1 MATALANIIKVDNL
15 FTKNFFMPKENIV
28 IKEKSTFDFI
38 KWYTLHKDD
47 KLNYAY
53 EV

>member
-1 MATALANIIKVDNL
+1 MAILLMKKIKVDTL
-15 FTKNFFMPKENIV
+15 FTENFFMPKENIV

-47 KLNYAY
+47 KLNYVY
-53 EV
+53 EM